1 MFFKR
6 EGEKLEI
13 ERERDFGEYRKLV
26 TIPNCIKAYK
36 VVRERMEKKITARI
50 KIVCS

>member
-6 EGEKLEI
+6 EGEKIEI

-26 TIPNCIKAYK
+26 IILNCIKVYK
-36 VVRERMEKKITARI
+36 VVIEGMEKKMIVRI